1 MRSRR
6 TFLIV
11 LVVLALAVMG
21 VYLVAFQ
28 EAGDEQ
34 LEQEASADSIAGV
47 DKGEYRADLDKQIEE
62 TRHLQER
69 RKNIMD
75 EMVSSGIASR
85 IENPKGE
92 PFVYVLKPFYGLNR
106 QEQASLLNVIWSYYI
121 TEDKDAGVLT
131 VYDDETGNEIG
142 TYSRNGI
149 NMVE

>member
-75 EMVSSGIASR
+75 EMISGGIASR
-85 IENPKGE
+85 IENPRGE
-92 PFVYVLKPFYGLNR
+92 PFVYVLEPFYGLNS

-149 NMVE
+149 RMVE